1 MGGMNFIEVGPGAIG
16 TKGFWGLKKTHPTEK
31 GHEQIYFFERQ
42 VSSKMSFKQ
51 RGFAMGFHK
60 SLINME

>member
-31 GHEQIYFFERQ
+31 GHEQIYFFLKDKCHQKCHLNREGLQ
-42 VSSKMSFKQ
+42 WVFTSP
-51 RGFAMGFHK
+51 
-60 SLINME
+60 